1 MTRKQQIKE
10 VKKALEYLI
19 NEGFVEQVGD
29 EYRLKTDK
37 ELKGE
42 IDEVSGHTL

>member
-29 EYRLKTDK
+29 EYRLKTKK
-37 ELKGE
+37 ELEKE
-42 IDEVSGHTL
+42 IDKITK

>member
-1 MTRKQQIKE
+1 MTHKQQIKE

-29 EYRLKTDK
+29 EYRLKTDNELQK
-37 ELKGE
+37 EIE
-42 IDEVSGHTL
+42 EVAK

>member
-1 MTRKQQIKE
+1 MTHKQQIKE

-29 EYRLKTDK
+29 EYRLKTK
-37 ELKGE
+37 EELKKE
-42 IDEVSGHTL
+42 IQKITE

>member
-19 NEGFVEQVGD
+19 SEGFVEQIGD
-29 EYRLKTDK
+29 EYRLKTQD
-37 ELKGE
+37 ELETE
-42 IDEVSGHTL
+42 IEEITK

>member
-1 MTRKQQIKE
+1 MTHKQQIKE

-29 EYRLKTDK
+29 EYRLKTDNELEK
-37 ELKGE
+37 EIE
-42 IDEVSGHTL
+42 EVAK